1 MSLTKHRRDMPK
13 PCGTRVNAAASNC
26 RAGLTPG
33 NAGILHTPAPNLKHS
48 VTIDIDRLTEAEL
61 IELNHRVVARLKFL
75 SDMRAHASM
84 LEFRIGEKV
93 RFRPDGHSEII
104 GIITKYNRKSVT
116 VITENGQL
124 WNVAPMLLGKA
135 ATEPQAATDAVVSL
149 PKK

>member
-1 MSLTKHRRDMPK
+1 MSLTKHRRDMRK
-13 PCGTRVNAAASNC
+13 HAVRAHTLQLQIAAA
-26 RAGLTPG
+26 GITPG
-33 NAGILHTPAPNLKHS
+33 KAGILHPAPYLSHS

-75 SDMRAHASM
+75 NDRRAHASM

-93 RFRPDGHSEII
+93 RFRPDGHSEVI

-116 VITENGQL
+116 VIAENGQL
-124 WNVAPMLLGKA
+124 WNVAPMLLGKT
-135 ATEPQAATDAVVSL
+135 ATEPQAATAPVIGL